1 MGIIS
6 LVWLGVGSADSRL
19 IIEGVLKVLELNDSK
34 LCVKCELVRFLRVV
48 FHMNHDTASSCLNPW
63 DFQLVQRTV
72 Q

>member
-19 IIEGVLKVLELNDSK
+19 IIEGVFILKVLELNDSK

-48 FHMNHDTASSCLNPW
+48 FHMILLH
-63 DFQLVQRTV
+63 LV
-72 Q
+72 

>member
-1 MGIIS
+1 VGIIS

-48 FHMNHDTASSCLNPW
+48 FHMILLH
-63 DFQLVQRTV
+63 LV
-72 Q
+72 